1 MSRSRLKRWLR
12 VRDFCDIINTIKLE
26 LFDLYRG
33 RPSHTKA
40 RQGSVKIDAR
50 SGSCGDL
57 RKSLIKKQG
66 CCAK

>member
-1 MSRSRLKRWLR
+1 M
-12 VRDFCDIINTIKLE
+12 KLE

-40 RQGSVKIDAR
+40 RQGSVKIDSR

-66 CCAK
+66 CCAKW